1 MARNKNNTLNPTAYG
16 LTVQEATRL
25 IRIHDLCK
33 GMDED
38 AFEQME
44 TAARSINLVNSLTG
58 GPWRE
63 RSLTMEKTPFPTTL
77 DELETYPQQTLTAE
91 QVAQF
96 LGCSVQSIRS
106 QAQIDA
112 GALGFPVILY
122 GSTIRIP
129 RLGFIYFMR
138 YGRTSVQKRSYK

>member
-1 MARNKNNTLNPTAYG
+1 
-16 LTVQEATRL
+16 
-25 IRIHDLCK
+25 
-33 GMDED
+33 
-38 AFEQME
+38 
-44 TAARSINLVNSLTG
+44 
-58 GPWRE
+58 
-63 RSLTMEKTPFPTTL
+63 MEKTPFPTTQ
-77 DELETYPQQTLTAE
+77 DELETNPQQTQTA
-91 QVAQF
+91 AQEAQI
-96 LGCSVQSIRS
+96 LGSRVQSLRS

>member
-1 MARNKNNTLNPTAYG
+1 MDADRAAALAHCASLPPRLSVHAHNLFESRKSSQNN
-16 LTVQEATRL
+16 
-25 IRIHDLCK
+25 D
-33 GMDED
+33 
-38 AFEQME
+38 
-44 TAARSINLVNSLTG
+44 
-58 GPWRE
+58 
-63 RSLTMEKTPFPTTL
+63 
-77 DELETYPQQTLTAE
+77 
-91 QVAQF
+91 
-96 LGCSVQSIRS
+96 SVQSSRS

>member
-1 MARNKNNTLNPTAYG
+1 
-16 LTVQEATRL
+16 
-25 IRIHDLCK
+25 
-33 GMDED
+33 
-38 AFEQME
+38 
-44 TAARSINLVNSLTG
+44 
-58 GPWRE
+58 
-63 RSLTMEKTPFPTTL
+63 MEKTPFPTTL

-91 QVAQF
+91 QVKIETARC
-96 LGCSVQSIRS
+96 LGCGVQSIRS